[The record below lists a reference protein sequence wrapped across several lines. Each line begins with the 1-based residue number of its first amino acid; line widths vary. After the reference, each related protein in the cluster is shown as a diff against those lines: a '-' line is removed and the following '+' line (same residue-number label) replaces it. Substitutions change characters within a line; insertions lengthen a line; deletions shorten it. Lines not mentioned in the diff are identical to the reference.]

1 MTSKGQD
8 KDRKMDDNRGNH
20 LDEVKVEEA
29 TWPGDPRVGLA
40 IRRSRVRVPRALFVL
55 GRPKF
60 KSSTRFV
67 NSQLVA
73 SWQLGFLILFMLYL
87 NYLFLSI

>member
-29 TWPGDPRVGLA
+29 AWPGDQRVGLA

-55 GRPKF
+55 GRPAF
-60 KSSTRFV
+60 KSSA
-67 NSQLVA
+67 NWLPPG
-73 SWQLGFLILFMLYL
+73 SWGV
-87 NYLFLSI
+87 